1 MLGCATWFRMVV
13 MVASL
18 MLGMASAEA
27 SDSKS
32 IERAAH
38 DAYVSAI
45 NSNDVDALH
54 TDTGEGINILRR
66 GSDGRWRV
74 AIDGW
79 SSDRP
84 AGH

>member
-1 MLGCATWFRMVV
+1 LPGISVR
-13 MVASL
+13 
-18 MLGMASAEA
+18 
-27 SDSKS
+27 K
-32 IERAAH
+32 
-38 DAYVSAI
+38 
-45 NSNDVDALH
+45 
-54 TDTGEGINILRR
+54 GINIFRR